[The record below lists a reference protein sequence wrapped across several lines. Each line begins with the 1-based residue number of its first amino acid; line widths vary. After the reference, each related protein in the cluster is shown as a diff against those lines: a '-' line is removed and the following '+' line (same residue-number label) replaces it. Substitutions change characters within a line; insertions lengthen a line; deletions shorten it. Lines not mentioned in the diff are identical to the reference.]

1 MSLKKQTLSGII
13 WTFTDTFVLRGLS
26 FFASIILARLLGPT
40 EFGLIGMISV
50 FIAIGTS
57 LVDSGLS
64 ASLIRTQ
71 NADDRDYSTVF
82 YLNLMMSVAVYGLL
96 FFAAPWIADFYDQEI
111 LVPII
116 RLYCFSFVISAFSAI
131 QTALLNKEMQFK
143 KVMQYNVPGTVIGVI
158 IGVALG
164 YLGYGVW
171 SIVWMYLS
179 TQLIHSLILWA
190 FSKWRPSLIF
200 SKEKLK
206 YHYGF
211 GYKLMLS
218 GLLDTGFRNIYN
230 VIIGKFY
237 SVQSLG
243 YYERAN
249 SFNALPVTMLTSVI
263 SKVSYPLLSK
273 IQNQKDRIATVYRQL
288 IQFSF
293 FVIAPMMLGA
303 ATLARPLFLLV
314 LGDQWLPAVP
324 FFQILCLSGMFYPI
338 HAFNINVLK
347 VYGRS
352 DLFLKL
358 EIIKKSVITISILV
372 ALQFGIYGLVWS
384 SVFTSIAALLI
395 NTHYSSRM
403 IHYTTWQQ
411 VRDIVITL
419 IKAGLMAGL
428 MWGAIKLLGNY
439 SLYWQI
445 IIPALLGMLFYILV
459 NFAMKAR
466 PLAFAFNLIKKR
478 NL

>member
-1 MSLKKQTLSGII
+1 MSLKKQTLSGIL

-26 FFASIILARLLGPT
+26 FVASIILARLLGPT

-50 FIAIGTS
+50 FIALGTS

-64 ASLIRTQ
+64 ASIIRTQ

-82 YLNLMMSVAVYGLL
+82 YLNLMMSAAVYGLL
-96 FFAAPWIADFYDQEI
+96 FFAAPWIADFYGQEI

-131 QTALLNKEMQFK
+131 QTAMLNKEMQFK
-143 KVMQYNVPGTVIGVI
+143 KIMQYNVPGTVIGVI
-158 IGVALG
+158 LGIVLG
-164 YLGYGVW
+164 YMGYGVW

-179 TQLIHSLILWA
+179 TQLIQSIMLWS
-190 FSKWRPSLIF
+190 FSKWKPSLTF

-206 YHYGF
+206 FHYGF

-218 GLLDTGFRNIYN
+218 GLLNTSYKNIYN
-230 VIIGKFY
+230 VLIGKFY

-243 YYERAN
+243 FYERAN
-249 SFNALPVTMLTSVI
+249 SFNTYPVTVLTSII

-273 IQNQKDRIATVYRQL
+273 IQDQKERIATVYKQL
-288 IQFSF
+288 IQFAF
-293 FVIAPMMLGA
+293 FVTAPMMLGA
-303 ATLARPLFLLV
+303 AAIARPLFLLV

-358 EIIKKSVITISILV
+358 ELIKKGIITVSILI
-372 ALQFGIYGLVWS
+372 AFQFGIYGLVWS
-384 SVFTSIAALLI
+384 SVFTSIIALMI

-411 VRDIVITL
+411 VRDIVVTL

-428 MWGAIKLLGNY
+428 MWGAIALLNSY

-445 IIPALLGMLFYILV
+445 IIPAVLGMLFYILV
-459 NFAMKAR
+459 NFALKAP
-466 PLAFAFNLIKKR
+466 PLAFAFDLIKKR

>member
-13 WTFTDTFVLRGLS
+13 WTFTDTFVLKGLS

-64 ASLIRTQ
+64 ASIIRTQ
-71 NADDRDYSTVF
+71 DADDRDFSTVF

-96 FFAAPWIADFYDQEI
+96 FFAAPWIADFYGQEI

-131 QTALLNKEMQFK
+131 QTAMLNKEMQFK
-143 KVMQYNVPGTVIGVI
+143 KIMQYNVPGTVIGVI
-158 IGVALG
+158 VGISLG

-179 TQLIHSLILWA
+179 TQLIQSIMLWS
-190 FSKWRPSLIF
+190 FSKWKPTWTF

-218 GLLDTGFRNIYN
+218 GLLDTAYRNVYN
-230 VIIGKFY
+230 VIIGRYF
-237 SVQSLG
+237 SVQELG
-243 YYERAN
+243 YFERGKA
-249 SFNALPVTMLTSVI
+249 FNTYPVTVLTSII

-273 IQNQKDRIATVYRQL
+273 IQDQKERIAKVYRQL
-288 IQFSF
+288 IQFAF
-293 FVIAPMMLGA
+293 FVTAPMMLGA
-303 ATLARPLFLLV
+303 AAIAEPLFLLV

-358 EIIKKSVITISILV
+358 ELIKKGIITVSILI
-372 ALQFGIYGLVWS
+372 AFQFGIYGLVWS
-384 SVFTSIAALLI
+384 SVVTSIIALLI

-403 IHYTTWQQ
+403 IYYTTWQQ
-411 VRDIVITL
+411 AKDIFKTL
-419 IKAGLMAGL
+419 VKAGAMAGL
-428 MWGAIKLLGNY
+428 MWVAIGFLNGY

-445 IIPALLGMLFYILV
+445 LLPAIAGGAFYLAVNYLSKSPVLQFTLDLV
-459 NFAMKAR
+459 
-466 PLAFAFNLIKKR
+466 KKR
-478 NL
+478 SI

>member
-64 ASLIRTQ
+64 ASIIRTQ

-82 YLNLMMSVAVYGLL
+82 YLNLMMSLLVYILL
-96 FFAAPWIADFYDQEI
+96 FFAAPWIADFYGQDI
-111 LVPII
+111 LTPII
-116 RLYCFSFVISAFSAI
+116 RLYCLSFVFSAFSAI
-131 QTALLNKEMQFK
+131 QTAMLNREMQFK
-143 KVMQYNVPGTVIGVI
+143 KIMQYNIPGTVIGVLV
-158 IGVALG
+158 GVGMG

-179 TQLIHSLILWA
+179 TQLIHALVLWYFSSWSPSIT
-190 FSKWRPSLIF
+190 FSKA
-200 SKEKLK
+200 KLK

-218 GLLDTGFRNIYN
+218 GLLDTVFRNIYN
-230 VIIGKFY
+230 VIIGKFF

-249 SFNALPVTMLTSVI
+249 SFNLYPVTILTTI
-263 SKVSYPLLSK
+263 IGKVSYPLLSK
-273 IQNQKDRIATVYRQL
+273 IQDQKERIASVYRQL

-293 FVIAPMMLGA
+293 FVIAPLMLGA
-303 ATLARPLFLLV
+303 AALARPLFLLV
-314 LGDQWLPAVP
+314 LGEQWLPAVP

-358 EIIKKSVITISILV
+358 EVIKKTIVTASILI
-372 ALQFGIYGLVWS
+372 AFQFGIFGLVWS
-384 SVFTSIAALLI
+384 SVFTSIVALLI

-403 IHYTTWQQ
+403 IEYTTWQQ
-411 VRDIVITL
+411 VQDILVTL
-419 IKAGLMAGL
+419 AKAGATAVL
-428 MWGAIKLLGNY
+428 MWCGVQFFTSF

-445 IIPALLGMLFYILV
+445 IVPTLLGLGFYIGV
-459 NFAMKAR
+459 NWIVKA
-466 PLAFAFNLIKKR
+466 PEIAFTLDLIKKK
-478 NL
+478 NI

>member
-1 MSLKKQTLSGII
+1 MSLKKQTLSGIL
-13 WTFTDTFVLRGLS
+13 WTFTDTFILRGLS

-50 FIAIGTS
+50 FIAIGIS

-64 ASLIRTQ
+64 ASIIRTP
-71 NADDRDYSTVF
+71 NADDKDFSTVF
-82 YLNLMMSVAVYGLL
+82 YLNLMMSVAVYALL
-96 FFAAPWIADFYDQEI
+96 FFASPWISDFYGQQI
-111 LVPII
+111 LTPII
-116 RLYCFSFVISAFSAI
+116 RLYCISFVISAFSAI
-131 QTALLNKEMQFK
+131 QTALLNKQMQFRK
-143 KVMQYNVPGTVIGVI
+143 LMLCNVPGTLIGVTVGI
-158 IGVALG
+158 FLG
-164 YLGYGVW
+164 FSGYGVW

-179 TQLIHSLILWA
+179 TQLAQSLMLW
-190 FSKWRPSLIF
+190 FYSQWKPSLTF
-200 SKEKLK
+200 SNEKLK

-218 GLLDTGFRNIYN
+218 GLLNIMYKN
-230 VIIGKFY
+230 VYKVIIGKFY

-243 YYERAN
+243 YYERAY
-249 SFNALPVTMLTSVI
+249 SFNDLPVTTLTSVI

-273 IQNQKDRIATVYRQL
+273 IQGEKERVATVYRQL

-303 ATLARPLFLLV
+303 AALARPLFLLL
-314 LGDQWLPAVP
+314 LGEKWLPAVP
-324 FFQILCLSGMFYPI
+324 FFQILCFSGMFYPI

-358 EIIKKSVITISILV
+358 EVVKKIVITISILIGF
-372 ALQFGIYGLVWS
+372 QFGIYGLVWS
-384 SVFTSIAALLI
+384 SVFTSIIALLI
-395 NTHYSSRM
+395 NSHYSSRM

-411 VRDIVITL
+411 VQDIIGTL
-419 IKAGLMAGL
+419 IKTGMMSLI
-428 MWGAIKLLGNY
+428 MWQAIDVLNDY

-445 IIPALLGMLFYILV
+445 VVPALLGMLVYVFTNLV
-459 NFAMKAR
+459 LKS
-466 PLAFAFNLIKKR
+466 PHLAFAFNLIKKR

>member
-1 MSLKKQTLSGII
+1 MSLRKQTLLGVL

-26 FFASIILARLLGPT
+26 FFASIVLARLLGPT
-40 EFGLIGMISV
+40 EFGLIGMISI
-50 FIAIGTS
+50 FIALGTS

-64 ASLIRTQ
+64 ASIIRTQ

-82 YLNLMMSVAVYGLL
+82 YLNLMMSLLVYGIV
-96 FFAAPWIADFYDQEI
+96 FFTAPFIADFYGQDI

-116 RLYCFSFVISAFSAI
+116 RLYCISFVISAFSAI
-131 QTALLNKEMQFK
+131 QTAMLNREMQFK
-143 KVMQYNVPGTVIGVI
+143 KLMQCSVPGTIIGVI
-158 IGVALG
+158 VGIALG

-179 TQLIHSLILWA
+179 TQLIQALVLWA
-190 FSKWRPSLIF
+190 FSSWKPSLTF
-200 SKEKLK
+200 SKEKLR

-218 GLLDTGFRNIYN
+218 GLLDTAYKNVYN
-230 VIIGKFY
+230 VVIGKFF

-243 YYERAN
+243 YFERAKA
-249 SFNALPVTMLTSVI
+249 FNTYPVTVLTSII

-273 IQNQKDRIATVYRQL
+273 IQDQKERIAKVYRQL
-288 IQFSF
+288 IQVAF
-293 FVIAPMMLGA
+293 FVTAPLMLGA
-303 ATLARPLFLLV
+303 AALARPLFLLV
-314 LGDQWLPAVP
+314 LGEQWLPAVP

-358 EIIKKSVITISILV
+358 EVIKKAVITVSILV
-372 ALQFGIYGLVWS
+372 AFQFGIYGLVWS
-384 SVFTSIAALLI
+384 SVFTSIVALLI

-403 IHYTTWQQ
+403 IQYTTWRQIQ
-411 VRDIVITL
+411 DILLTL
-419 IKAGLMAGL
+419 IKAGVMAGL
-428 MWGAIKLLGNY
+428 MWVAIRFLDY
-439 SLYWQI
+439 HSPYWQI
-445 IIPALLGMLFYILV
+445 IVPSLVGIVFYLAI
-459 NFAMKAR
+459 NFALKAP
-466 PLAFAFNLIKKR
+466 PLAFAIDLIKKR